1 VNEQLFER
9 LRRNLP
15 LLAAILLLPAMILLS
30 RDFGATWDE
39 RALQK
44 YGEEIWEYY
53 RGTRSWSAIDVGF
66 GYTRIYGAFI
76 EVVNLAAQR
85 LVRADTSDIYV
96 VRHAVNSI
104 FGWAGVVFAYLIAS
118 RLFGPRAG
126 WLAAGLLLL
135 MPRYVADS
143 MNNAKDL
150 PFAVLMLAAFYYI
163 VTLPPRYPY
172 LPWGHALKLAIAIA
186 LAVNVR
192 SMGLVLLGYAG
203 IGLVIALVAAR
214 ERSPARIGAAAARFA
229 ALCLLALLG
238 GSVFWPWAQ
247 EQPLVRPF
255 QAFFMA
261 SSFSWGNP
269 SLFAGRDVPAAELPW
284 HYLPTWL
291 AITLPPVVLAG
302 AAVSLA
308 RFWNV
313 RASRVQLAA
322 LWALVL
328 VPATYAIVR
337 HLTLYDGIRH
347 MLFIVPPIAIIAGA
361 GWDHLLAC
369 AHGRAQLAVLA
380 LLAVGLAEPL
390 WFQVRN
396 HPNQTVYFSPI
407 IGGPRGA
414 FGRFE
419 MDYWGN
425 CMLGAVDWAASQ
437 AEVARA
443 PIGISGN
450 AWEVV
455 AVDALRY
462 KGLYFRLPYESGYH
476 FSIRLLKGSRQDVL
490 DASQRGDILYRVTAD
505 DTPLCIVLPGPEYLM
520 LTAEHRAR
528 LERSASANGD
538 AR

>member
-1 VNEQLFER
+1 VKR
-9 LRRNLP
+9 AAP
-15 LLAAILLLPAMILLS
+15 AAAAIALLVVMILLS

-53 RGTRSWSAIDVGF
+53 RGERPLDKIETIQF
-66 GYTRIYGAFI
+66 LNNRIYGGFV
-76 EVVNLAAQR
+76 EVLNVAVQQIVEA
-85 LVRADTSDIYV
+85 DIYV
-96 VRHAVNSI
+96 LRHAVNSLI
-104 FGWAGVVFAYLIAS
+104 GWTGIVFAFLLGS
-118 RLFGPRAG
+118 RLFSARAG
-126 WLAAGLLLL
+126 WLAAALLVL
-135 MPRYVADS
+135 MPRYFADS

-172 LPWGHALKLAIAIA
+172 LPWGHALKLALAIA
-186 LAVNVR
+186 LAINVR

-203 IGLVIALVAAR
+203 IGVTVALVAAR
-214 ERSPARIGAAAARFA
+214 ERSPARIGATAARFA
-229 ALCLLALLG
+229 TVCLVALLA
-238 GSVFWPWAQ
+238 GSLFWPWAH

-255 QAFFMA
+255 QAFFTA
-261 SSFSWGNP
+261 SAFSWGNP
-269 SLFAGRDVPAAELPW
+269 SLFAGRDVPPTELPW

-291 AITLPPVVLAG
+291 VITLPPVVLAG
-302 AAVSLA
+302 AALSLA
-308 RFWNV
+308 RLWNV
-313 RASRVQLAA
+313 RVSRVQLVA
-322 LWALVL
+322 LWAFVL

-347 MLFIVPPIAIIAGA
+347 LLFIVPPIAVIAAA
-361 GWDHLLAC
+361 GWDHLLALSR
-369 AHGRAQLAVLA
+369 GRPQVAVASMLA
-380 LLAVGLAEPL
+380 LGLAEPL

-414 FGRFE
+414 LGRFE

-425 CMLGAVDWAASQ
+425 CMLEAVDWAASQ
-437 AEVARA
+437 AAAAQA
-443 PIGISGN
+443 PIGVSGN

-455 AVDALRY
+455 VMDTLRH
-462 KGLYFRLPYESGYH
+462 KALYFRLPYQSGYH
-476 FSIRLLKGSRQDVL
+476 FSIRLLKGRRQDVL
-490 DASQRGDILYRVTAD
+490 DASQRGDILYRVTTAD
-505 DTPLCIVLPGPEYLM
+505 GTPLCIVLPGPEYST

-528 LERSASANGD
+528 LERSASENGN

>member
-1 VNEQLFER
+1 VKR
-9 LRRNLP
+9 AVP
-15 LLAAILLLPAMILLS
+15 AAAAMALLVVMILLS

-53 RGTRSWSAIDVGF
+53 RGDRPWSAIDVSF
-66 GYTRIYGAFI
+66 GYTRIYGAFV
-76 EVVNLAAQR
+76 EVLNLAVQQV
-85 LVRADTSDIYV
+85 VRADVYM
-96 VRHAVNSI
+96 VRHAVNSV
-104 FGWAGVVFAYLIAS
+104 FGWAGAVFAYLMGS

-126 WLAAGLLLL
+126 WLAAALLVL
-135 MPRYVADS
+135 MPRYLADS

-172 LPWGHALKLAIAIA
+172 LPWEHALKLALAIA
-186 LAVNVR
+186 LAINIR
-192 SMGLVLLGYAG
+192 SMGVVLLGYAG
-203 IGLVIALVAAR
+203 IGVAVALVAAR
-214 ERSPARIGAAAARFA
+214 EQSPARIGATAARFA
-229 ALCLLALLG
+229 AVCLVALVA
-238 GSVFWPWAQ
+238 GSLFWPWAL

-261 SSFSWGNP
+261 SAFSWGNP
-269 SLFAGRDVPAAELPW
+269 SLFAGRDIPAAELPW

-291 AITLPPVVLAG
+291 AITLPPIVLAG
-302 AAVSLA
+302 AAISLA
-308 RFWNV
+308 RLWNV
-313 RASRVQLAA
+313 RVSRVQLAA
-322 LWALVL
+322 LWAFVL

-347 MLFIVPPIAIIAGA
+347 MLFIVPPIAVIAAA
-361 GWDHLLAC
+361 GWDHLITLTR
-369 AHGRAQLAVLA
+369 GGAQVGVAV

-414 FGRFE
+414 FARFE

-425 CMLGAVDWAASQ
+425 CALEAVDWAASQ
-437 AEVARA
+437 AAAVQA
-443 PIGISGN
+443 PIGVSGN

-455 AVDALRY
+455 LMDILRY
-462 KGLYFRLPYESGYH
+462 KSLYFRLPYRSGHH
-476 FSIRLLKGSRQDVL
+476 FLIWLLKGARQDVL
-490 DASQRGDILYRVTAD
+490 DASQRGDILYRVKTAD
-505 DTPLCIVLPGPEYLM
+505 GTPLCVVLPGPEYPT

-528 LERSASANGD
+528 IERSASENGN